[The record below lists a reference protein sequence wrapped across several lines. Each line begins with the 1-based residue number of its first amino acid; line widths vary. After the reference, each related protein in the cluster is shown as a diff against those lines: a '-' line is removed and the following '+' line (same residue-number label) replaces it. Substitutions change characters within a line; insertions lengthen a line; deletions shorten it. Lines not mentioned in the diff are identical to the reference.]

1 MNPPPPTKRL
11 LTHAVPSREPTQQDE
26 NDASSGARIPLG
38 IQANYFEPLRRTAH
52 YGLPVCDLQLRSYY
66 VRNLEFMCDF
76 ALRAAYYAGLPASG
90 PIPLP
95 RKIERWTVPRGNFVH
110 KKSQENFERITL
122 KRLIQIKDGSP
133 QTVELW
139 LAFLR
144 KHQYHGVGMKA
155 NVWSWDEIGAFVQV
169 PGGLSRG
176 RSEGAVQ
183 VAARICASDLRR
195 CAMMSLVLNM
205 RISAPARLLP
215 PLPWPSRS
223 WTAPNTRLW
232 RKPPRPR
239 QVPELPLNRWGP
251 PPNP

>member
-1 MNPPPPTKRL
+1 MSVAHAPERL
-11 LTHAVPSREPTQQDE
+11 LTQAIPQPTQPDE
-26 NDASSGARIPLG
+26 NDASPGARIPLG

-52 YGLPVCDLQLRSYY
+52 YGLPVCNLQLRSYS

-90 PIPLP
+90 PTPLP
-95 RKIERWTVPRGNFVH
+95 RKIERWTVPRGNFAH

-155 NVWSWDEIGAFVQV
+155 NVWSWDEVGTFR
-169 PGGLSRG
+169 PRG
-176 RSEGAVQ
+176 TPR
-183 VAARICASDLRR
+183 
-195 CAMMSLVLNM
+195 
-205 RISAPARLLP
+205 
-215 PLPWPSRS
+215 PSRS
-223 WTAPNTRLW
+223 PC
-232 RKPPRPR
+232 
-239 QVPELPLNRWGP
+239 
-251 PPNP
+251 